1 MKKTQIFVAI
11 FILLIMIFSAIGF
24 VYTNPDNANQ
34 NSLDYKGFK
43 FVLNQN
49 NQYQIDINDNSFIF
63 DYNPN
68 DLSNID
74 IPEFNLVG
82 DKYYILVN
90 YSDVD
95 NNLEYNLGKLGY
107 TLNLL
112 GVRPV
117 LACDNE
123 QNCEENLPVKDCSSN
138 SFYFVKGSLNKVY
151 LDNKCIVIEGD
162 TIGMSRSVDKINLKL
177 INVE

>member
-1 MKKTQIFVAI
+1 MKKTQVFVAI

-24 VYTNPDNANQ
+24 VYTNPDTNQ

-49 NQYQIDINDNSFIF
+49 NQYQIDMNGNSFIF

-74 IPEFNLVG
+74 IPEFNLEG

-95 NNLEYNLGKLGY
+95 NNLEYSLGKLGY

-123 QNCEENLPVKDCSSN
+123 QNCQENLPVKDCNSN
-138 SFYFVKGSLNKVY
+138 SFYFKKSNLNKVY

-162 TIGMSRSVDKINLKL
+162 TTGISKSVDKINLKL

>member
-1 MKKTQIFVAI
+1 MAI
-11 FILLIMIFSAIGF
+11 FIVSIMIFSVIGF
-24 VYTNPDNANQ
+24 VYTSPDNNNQ

-49 NQYQIDINDNSFIF
+49 NKYQIDINGNTFIF

-74 IPEFNLVG
+74 VPEFNLEG
-82 DKYYILVN
+82 DKYYLIVN

-95 NNLEYNLGKLGY
+95 SNLEYSLGKLGY

-112 GVRPV
+112 GLRPV

-123 QNCEENLPVKDCSSN
+123 QNCQENLPVKNCNSN
-138 SFYFVKGSLNKVY
+138 SFYFKKSNLNKVY
-151 LDNKCIVIEGD
+151 IDDKCIVIEGD
-162 TIGMSRSVDKINLKL
+162 TIGMSKSVDKINLNL